1 MEKSGRAQEL
11 AALLNGDWV
20 PLLFIPAFE
29 INRQWQKLTQ
39 ILVEENVDEDRA
51 TLFAWEHLRDRLN
64 RCAILISA
72 AGVEIS
78 PVSLPLSTLGYF
90 FPNPRRIYLTATMPS
105 PVQFS
110 QTFGVENAHVIR
122 PGGKSGDSQRL
133 FVFAPGS
140 TDEEQ
145 RQWAKDILNPYK
157 ACMIAPSKKQAD
169 TWTDIAD
176 LYDGSTGQAGVERF
190 KAAPA
195 PQKIVMAARY
205 DGIDLPGD
213 ACCLLV
219 LDGIPVGSFAL
230 ERFIDQGL
238 NLANTRTS
246 TTAIRLT
253 QAIGRIFRSNTD
265 HGVVVLCGS
274 ELQSW
279 LRNPSHQ
286 AFLPDLLQR
295 QIQLGIQLRDS
306 VDAGD
311 ATYEDLIDGILTG
324 DREWDRI
331 YTTSIRDYDTG
342 TRPMPPEMD
351 D

>member
-1 MEKSGRAQEL
+1 
-11 AALLNGDWV
+11 
-20 PLLFIPAFE
+20 
-29 INRQWQKLTQ
+29 
-39 ILVEENVDEDRA
+39 
-51 TLFAWEHLRDRLN
+51 
-64 RCAILISA
+64 
-72 AGVEIS
+72 
-78 PVSLPLSTLGYF
+78 
-90 FPNPRRIYLTATMPS
+90 
-105 PVQFS
+105 
-110 QTFGVENAHVIR
+110 
-122 PGGKSGDSQRL
+122 
-133 FVFAPGS
+133 
-140 TDEEQ
+140 
-145 RQWAKDILNPYK
+145 
-157 ACMIAPSKKQAD
+157 MIAPSKKQAD